1 MGKTIN
7 KIIETLGEIIENDK
21 TLIICTL
28 LIYGVLAMVLDIKGS
43 MGLVDKLSAG
53 LLGMAIGR
61 SLK

>member
-1 MGKTIN
+1 MN
-7 KIIETLGEIIENDK
+7 KFIETFGEILENDK

-28 LIYGVLAMVLDIKGS
+28 LIYGVLAMVLEIDGA